1 MRRREARH
9 EVGAKRQR
17 SSHALK
23 AGREASDEATQ
34 THTAI
39 TRTHTHRRGI
49 HFRDFCFRSEASA
62 FDRSFARFAC
72 STLAQLVLRLG
83 LTYLCS

>member
-34 THTAI
+34 THTQRSHAHI
-39 TRTHTHRRGI
+39 HTDGGYTLGTFASDQRQV
-49 HFRDFCFRSEASA
+49 RSIA
-62 FDRSFARFAC
+62 RSLD
-72 STLAQLVLRLG
+72 SPVRL
-83 LTYLCS
+83 SPNSSFVSD